1 MGHLIDLFEESAV
14 TQFLLTIGLWAI
26 AGVLMLSG
34 RPVPDLLA
42 AGCGA
47 VVGFWFS
54 SKTTRQVSD
63 VVATVV
69 AAVVKP
75 PGP

>member
-1 MGHLIDLFEESAV
+1 MSKLVDMFQESAI
-14 TQFLLTIGLWAI
+14 TQFLLTIGLWTI
-26 AGVLMLSG
+26 AGVMMLTG
-34 RPVPDLLA
+34 RAVPDLLA

-69 AAVVKP
+69 RATLGTP
-75 PGP
+75 PQ